1 VDKKITQQKTK
12 GNRAGKYLS
21 AYNKTLNDAAFYLKG
36 IIPAKIPKSYALKP
50 MFYKISS
57 EKNIYGG
64 ILAYRDFLYVLCDIL
79 IADGGLYD
87 KPPKNAAS
95 HLSIAARFPFL
106 DNINNILFKIGYHGN
121 FADGYNSL
129 ILRDLQLLGNSAMA
143 EGGCGKSNL
152 SDVKVIEVLRFL
164 ANCGFNFVGFDL
176 DMSKPVLPKHS
187 KLEVTYPD
195 NPSVLTGIK
204 VMAVAQNK
212 LRTKNNHEIFQWC
225 DYRVLMAEEPDAAS
239 RFNDFA
245 HSLPVK
251 INGFVLKMH
260 KHCLKAGLTCYP
272 SFCSIELRFHYLYKN
287 KEVCSFF
294 ASPVS
299 GYRFFIKAQNTH
311 KYSDIIANF
320 PMTLQEKI
328 AKGYGCDSKKFG
340 EPCQNGCH
348 GFSFSLD
355 DSVLNLAD
363 DIKIWI
369 DKELSC
375 LQGK

>member
-1 VDKKITQQKTK
+1 MNKI
-12 GNRAGKYLS
+12 NRAEKSIYG
-21 AYNKTLNDAAFYLKG
+21 YNATLNDAAFYLKG
-36 IIPAKIPKSYALKP
+36 IIPANIPKSYALKP
-50 MFYKISS
+50 MFYTISS
-57 EKNIYGG
+57 EKNIHSG
-64 ILAYRDFLYVLCDIL
+64 ILAYRDFLYILCDLL
-79 IADGGLYD
+79 IADGRLYD
-87 KPPKNAAS
+87 RSPKNAGS

-106 DNINNILFKIGYHGN
+106 DNVNNVLFKIGYHGN
-121 FADGYNSL
+121 FADDNNLLTLS
-129 ILRDLQLLGNSAMA
+129 DMQLLRNSAMA

-152 SDVKVIEVLRFL
+152 SDVKVIAVLRFL
-164 ANCGFNFVGFDL
+164 ADCGFYFDGINL
-176 DMSKPVLPKHS
+176 DMPKSLLPKHS
-187 KLEVTYPD
+187 TLEVTYPD

-204 VMAVAQNK
+204 VMAIAQNK

-225 DYRVLMAEEPDAAS
+225 DYRVLMAEEPDADS

-245 HSLPVK
+245 YALPVK
-251 INGFVLKMH
+251 IHNFVLKMH
-260 KHCLKAGLTCYP
+260 KHCINAGLTCNP

-299 GYRFFIKAQNTH
+299 GYRFFIKAQNTC
-311 KYSDIIANF
+311 KYHDVIGNF
-320 PMTLQEKI
+320 PLILQEKI
-328 AKGYGCDSKKFG
+328 ARGYGCDSKQFG

-355 DSVLNLAD
+355 DSVLKLAD

-375 LQGK
+375 Q